1 MHTKNYM
8 GRSEKNFEEIAISE
22 ADIVGKLR
30 IIMQKIDIQTRP
42 VHRHGRKEKRLQKIL
57 EEGENGLGDGDNCAD
72 NIWRSNRRG

>member
-22 ADIVGKLR
+22 ANIAESLALLCKKLIFR
-30 IIMQKIDIQTRP
+30 LAQYTDMDEE
-42 VHRHGRKEKRLQKIL
+42 EKRLQKIL